1 MTTRAILPMLLLLPA
16 LSGCAHWGE
25 ADYLGF
31 QFTDFADLLYEFQ
44 SGDQLLLCARVCPR
58 IDQERTAS
66 GEVKGLVGGQGE
78 ELRACFSESVSGPAM
93 LDADGCLVMTGPG
106 EVSWELTPSGCGEH
120 SERMRWML
128 VEPRSELAL
137 GFDEWRVR
145 LGLEIDPEPAGLAQ
159 GRHASELGDP
169 PDAPRRVYAGAVD
182 VPLLRLDDA
191 NGQVFWMA
199 SDVTFELVGSGA
211 EIVEPDPN
219 NVHEHGGLRE
229 WVDPAEVALRL
240 DIGALAHVE
249 ASLPS
254 GETLESPQLLGVGP
268 DAVASLDLMA
278 VDGYLFADVRDG
290 QGRRIY
296 AAPIEWSVTEG
307 ALELTP
313 GSLETLM
320 RTSDFAEFSHG
331 DCLARP
337 TDEPEIRHA
346 TVAVSLGELSDSV
359 EVSFVVEPT
368 MADSL
373 WPSEDC
379 MYGEGVE
386 PPGSG
391 DEGGGDETGGADGIG
406 CGCTSEPQAPGAPVL
421 AVFGLLGLL
430 RWRHQ
435 GADSR
440 RN

>member
-1 MTTRAILPMLLLLPA
+1 MMKRAMLPMLLLPA
-16 LSGCAHWGE
+16 LAGCTHWGE
-25 ADYLGF
+25 SDYLGF
-31 QFTDFADLLYEFQ
+31 NFTDFADLLYEFQ
-44 SGDQLLLCARVCPR
+44 SGDQLLLGARVCPT
-58 IDQERTAS
+58 IEQERTAS
-66 GEVKGLVGGQGE
+66 GEINLLRDAEGK

-93 LDADGCLVMTGPG
+93 LDADGCLVMAGPG
-106 EVSWELTPSGCGEH
+106 EVSWELTSQSCGEH

-128 VEPRSELAL
+128 VEPRPELAL

-145 LGLEIDPEPAGLAQ
+145 LGLEIDEHPTGLADD
-159 GRHASELGDP
+159 RNASELPDP

-182 VPLLRLDDA
+182 VPLLRLDDD

-199 SDVTFELVGSGA
+199 SDLTLELVGSGA

-219 NVHEHGGLRE
+219 NVSDLGGLRE
-229 WVDPAEVALRL
+229 WVDPAEFALRL
-240 DIGALAHVE
+240 DVGALAHIE
-249 ASLPS
+249 ASLSS

-296 AAPIEWSVTEG
+296 AAPIEWSVTRG
-307 ALELTP
+307 ALALTP
-313 GSLETLM
+313 GSLETIL
-320 RTSDFAEFSHG
+320 RTGEFAEFGHG

-337 TDEPEIRHA
+337 TDEPETRYA
-346 TVAVSLGELSDSV
+346 TVAASLGELSDSV
-359 EVSFVVEPT
+359 EVSFVVEPSEV
-368 MADSL
+368 DNV
-373 WPSEDC
+373 WRSEDC
-379 MYGEGVE
+379 MYGDGVE
-386 PPGSG
+386 PP
-391 DEGGGDETGGADGIG
+391 EGGSDETGGDRAGIDQAG

-430 RWRHQ
+430 RWRRQ